1 MAVWRNRRDRVGDIA
16 TESIY
21 EAARVKVDV
30 PGLWG
35 RIFRTFPSPSAS
47 VEPAHHSRRPSG
59 GFFHTFPE
67 PQAEGD
73 PFPAMKIA
81 SGGRRDVERSSIYSG
96 SAARSCCGGD
106 FAVGR
111 RPRKNQYDGCRHSRL
126 RASPMGPRSCSASG
140 SSAKSS
146 RLRPHSTHDRFIQ
159 GSAVSITSN
168 FLSSKPATGGRPAH
182 VEPSTP

>member
-1 MAVWRNRRDRVGDIA
+1 MPPSG
-16 TESIY
+16 TPSIY
-21 EAARVKVDV
+21 EAVRVKVDL
-30 PGLWG
+30 PGLGG

-59 GFFHTFPE
+59 GFFRTFPE
-67 PQAEGD
+67 PEAEGD
-73 PFPAMKIA
+73 PPPATKIT
-81 SGGRRDVERSSIYSG
+81 SEGRRNVKRSSIYSG
-96 SAARSCCGGD
+96 SPARSCRGGD

-111 RPRKNQYDGCRHSRL
+111 RPMKNQYDGCRHSGL

-159 GSAVSITSN
+159 GSAVSKHLYC
-168 FLSSKPATGGRPAH
+168 LSSKPATGGRPAL